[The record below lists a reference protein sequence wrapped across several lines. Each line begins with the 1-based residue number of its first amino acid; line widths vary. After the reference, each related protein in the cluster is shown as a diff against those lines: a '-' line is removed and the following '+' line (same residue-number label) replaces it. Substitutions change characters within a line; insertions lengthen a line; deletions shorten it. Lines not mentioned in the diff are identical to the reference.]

1 MNPVL
6 PLLALRALTEVAKHK
21 SIKRAAHFLGVT
33 SGAVSQ
39 QIRLLEER
47 IGMPLFVRSHH
58 SMELTHAGRRVY
70 PALLQAF
77 EQIEGS
83 MYVLENIRK
92 EKTINIST
100 VPSFAASWLVPRLGR
115 FTQSHPE
122 IEVHIE
128 ASSALV
134 NLHQQRVDIAIRHGL
149 GHYPNLVSER
159 LITPVLLPV
168 MSPDFPINSAIET
181 PQDCLNYPL
190 LQDNDRMDWSL
201 WLAAHGVENSER
213 AKRGSAFDDDYLLI
227 RAAIAGQG
235 LALVPKEYAIQEIEE
250 GRLVQ
255 VIDKPWPARFAY
267 YLVMLPESIE
277 KPEVLAFL
285 NWIKSEAKQTES
297 VES

>member
-6 PLLALRALTEVAKHK
+6 PLLALRAFTEVAKHK
-21 SIKRAAHFLGVT
+21 SIKQAANFLGVT

-47 IGMPLFVRSHH
+47 VGVLLFVRSHH
-58 SMELTHAGRRVY
+58 SMELTHAGQRVY

-77 EQIEGS
+77 EQIEGA
-83 MYVLENIRK
+83 MHVLENILQ
-92 EKTINIST
+92 EQTITIST
-100 VPSFAASWLVPRLGR
+100 VPSFAASWLVPRLGK
-115 FTQSHPE
+115 FTQLHPE

-128 ASSALV
+128 ASSTLV

-149 GHYPNLVSER
+149 GNYPNLVSEQ
-159 LITPVLLPV
+159 LISPVLLPV
-168 MSPDFPINSAIET
+168 MSPNFPINSVIET

-201 WLAAHGVENSER
+201 WLAAHGVEYNEK

-235 LALVPKEYAIQEIEE
+235 LALVPKEYAMQEIAEK
-250 GRLVQ
+250 RLVQ
-255 VIDKPWPARFAY
+255 VLDKPWPAKFAY
-267 YLVMLPESIE
+267 YLVMLPETIE
-277 KPEVLAFL
+277 RPEIIKFI
-285 NWIKSEAKQTES
+285 NWIKTEAEGN
-297 VES
+297 